1 MQLYNVGHKVRRYTA
16 AYHGDTVSIRADQ
29 FDRLQSDDG
38 ERLLAEI
45 RRADPGPADSL
56 ALITRVRREWDADL
70 VAAAMTTHAL
80 RVRARGKF
88 HDADRLWLTGD
99 GLEQATADLVAEYRV
114 ARFSGCR
121 QVADLCCG
129 IGGDLMALARRCDIE
144 SLLAVDRDALHVA
157 MAEANARVARP
168 DVDLTTL
175 VGDAES
181 VDLGGVDGVFL
192 DPSRRHGG
200 RRVGVD
206 ATSPPLGWAVGLVE
220 QVKRVGITT
229 APGVDHDLV
238 PVGWELECIAIGA
251 DLKENMLW
259 SPTLATHARRAT
271 VLTDD
276 SVASLIPVPGD
287 PVALAL
293 PEPDMTIIDPNPAVT
308 RAGLVQDLARQ
319 LGAAMIDERIA
330 FLLVDQVVS
339 TPFGRC
345 LQVVDSMPWHER
357 RVAARLRELGAGAID
372 VRRRG
377 LAGDVDAISR
387 RLRGSGSRSGGDQ
400 IRPYTVLMTRLRDQ
414 PWAVIAEDPA
424 RNPKT

>member
-1 MQLYNVGHKVRRYTA
+1 MRMR
-16 AYHGDTVSIRADQ
+16 IRAYQ
-29 FDRLQSDDG
+29 FDRLQTADG

-56 ALITRVRREWDADL
+56 ALITRLGREWDADL

-80 RVRARGKF
+80 RVKARGRF

-99 GLEQATADLVAEYRV
+99 GLEQATSDVVADHRM
-114 ARFSGCR
+114 ARFAGCQR
-121 QVADLCCG
+121 VADLCCG
-129 IGGDLMALARRCDIE
+129 IGGDLMALARRRDIG

-157 MAEANARVARP
+157 MAEANARIARP

-175 VGDAES
+175 AGDAES
-181 VDLGGVDGVFL
+181 VDVTGVDGVFL
-192 DPSRRHGG
+192 DPARRQGG
-200 RRVGVD
+200 RRVGAD
-206 ATSPPLGWAVGLVE
+206 ATSPPLGWAVALVD
-220 QVKRVGITT
+220 QVERLGITA
-229 APGVDHDLV
+229 APGIDHDLV
-238 PVGWELECIAIGA
+238 PSGWELECIAVGA

-259 SPTLATHARRAT
+259 SPSLATGVMRAT
-271 VLTDD
+271 VLTAG
-276 SVASLIPVPGD
+276 SVASLIAVPGN
-287 PVALAL
+287 PVALAT
-293 PEPDMTIIDPNPAVT
+293 PQPGMTIIDPNPAVT

-330 FLLVDQVVS
+330 FLLVDQEVS
-339 TPFGRC
+339 TSFGRS
-345 LQVVDSMPWHER
+345 LRVVDSLPWHER
-357 RVAARLRELGAGAID
+357 RVAARLRELDAGAVD

-387 RLRGSGSRSGGDQ
+387 RLRGSGPRQ
-400 IRPYTVLMTRLRDQ
+400 LTVLMTRLRDQ